1 MSTAGARYPGGAAGP
16 REFCDHHAVAQRGS
30 VPVAL
35 ILLVPVLFG
44 VAVAIVAP
52 GSATGGRVAVATVLD
67 STPCTASAPGELV
80 DVQLDNVH
88 VPARLDGC
96 GHAKGERIQVEV
108 PAGAP
113 TRNLV
118 VHIHASAVA
127 TAAGSASSRLNWVLG
142 TLAAISGGGY
152 VLLLRSRSLVSGP
165 NTAARG
171 DGISARPEARAP
183 STR

>member
-1 MSTAGARYPGGAAGP
+1 MSTVGATYPGGAAGP

-30 VPVAL
+30 IPVAL

-52 GSATGGRVAVATVLD
+52 GSAAGGRVAMATVLD
-67 STPCTASAPGELV
+67 STPCTASTPGDLV
-80 DVQLDNVH
+80 DVQVNGGH

-96 GHAKGERIQVEV
+96 GHAKGERLQVEV

-113 TRNLV
+113 GRNLM

-127 TAAGSASSRLNWVLG
+127 SADGSASSRLNWVLG

-152 VLLLRSRSLVSGP
+152 VLLLRSRSLASGP
-165 NTAARG
+165 STAARG
-171 DGISARPEARAP
+171 DGISARLETRAP